1 MLWVHPPTTM
11 KTQTSVLSSLAI
23 AALATVTFNPSE
35 AVAKGG
41 MDGMRS
47 FSVART
53 SPSWSPS
60 P

>member
-1 MLWVHPPTTM
+1 M
-11 KTQTSVLSSLAI
+11 KTHTNMLSSLAI

-47 FSVART
+47 FSVARPPGR
-53 SPSWSPS
+53 PSSSDLPRIQRN
-60 P
+60 